1 VSIVLP
7 IMTGFAPSRPCNRRH
22 LAKSSWKDSPCQQD
36 NATPHILPTEP
47 QWVEVTGF
55 YALPENGGW
64 DIQLAF
70 QPPNSPDL
78 NILDLA
84 MFRSLQAI
92 QQRHQTRNID
102 QLIEIVKQCWRD
114 FPLATSIKVWSSL
127 QLVMNEVI
135 KAGGSNNYKLPHFA
149 KDRFVRTNGRPVPM
163 RLECTALHPQA
174 AAPAQAQAAAASPQ
188 AAAQAEDS
196 SPTSVSAD
204 LGEDET
210 GIITSTLADLSLE
223 ASVEMDVDWED
234 ITAELEWGDDAGH
247 TADGDGVIAGA
258 GEAMI

>member
-1 VSIVLP
+1 
-7 IMTGFAPSRPCNRRH
+7 
-22 LAKSSWKDSPCQQD
+22 
-36 NATPHILPTEP
+36 
-47 QWVEVTGF
+47 
-55 YALPENGGW
+55 
-64 DIQLAF
+64 
-70 QPPNSPDL
+70 
-78 NILDLA
+78 
-84 MFRSLQAI
+84 
-92 QQRHQTRNID
+92 
-102 QLIEIVKQCWRD
+102 
-114 FPLATSIKVWSSL
+114 
-127 QLVMNEVI
+127 
-135 KAGGSNNYKLPHFA
+135 
-149 KDRFVRTNGRPVPM
+149 M

-210 GIITSTLADLSLE
+210 AIITSTLADLSLE